1 MTGLHTCF
9 LMRKLHRTRDFP
21 DEIYAISCRPYDPS
35 KNYASAIAVSFWGSN
50 KVAILALDSS
60 PPLATVCDTT
70 LPTLPRAV
78 LLHNFGTGG
87 KPKDPD
93 FHPHLLVGLADGT
106 LVTYALRDGKLLD
119 RKQSALGNAPTS
131 L

>member
-1 MTGLHTCF
+1 M
-9 LMRKLHRTRDFP
+9 
-21 DEIYAISCRPYDPS
+21 
-35 KNYASAIAVSFWGSN
+35 AV
-50 KVAILALDSS
+50 LALDSS

-87 KPKDPD
+87 RPKDPD

-119 RKQSALGNAPTS
+119 DRGGGRRGHYVYV
-131 L
+131 

>member
-1 MTGLHTCF
+1 M
-9 LMRKLHRTRDFP
+9 
-21 DEIYAISCRPYDPS
+21 
-35 KNYASAIAVSFWGSN
+35 
-50 KVAILALDSS
+50 AILAFDSS
-60 PPLATVCDTT
+60 PPLATVCETT

-87 KPKDPD
+87 RPKDPD

-106 LVTYALRDGKLLD
+106 LVTYALRDGKLHD

-131 L
+131 LSVCDVDGRTVVFASGARSSVLFWDRQRVRPSPVSVKVSVVQKSTGLAG